1 MKKCTEKQMGQEKN
15 ERNERKEREEGKK
28 KICSNQ

>member
-15 ERNERKEREEGKK
+15 ERNERKEREGGKK
-28 KICSNQ
+28 KICGNQ

>member
-15 ERNERKEREEGKK
+15 ERKEREGGKK
-28 KICSNQ
+28 KNCGNQ

>member
-15 ERNERKEREEGKK
+15 ERNERKEREGGKK